1 MINQANL
8 YESLIANTGAIPRM
22 AEPRPPKLSSAIVP
36 WRRDADGNVEV
47 YWVRRSPKLKFMG
60 GWRAFPGGGLQKA
73 DAEIEASARLH
84 GRPRA
89 LTDLPPDAGMPA
101 SDAPAAVTPNDH
113 PGIVACALRELF
125 EETGILPS
133 VESGVEGEI
142 DAEQLHTQR
151 RRVLDAES
159 QKRGAGAVAFADMLR
174 DLDVHLDAERLTFAG
189 RWLTPPIAPLRFDN
203 RFFLLH
209 WPASQAVQPSI
220 LPGELVEGSWV
231 RPAAALDA
239 WWQGDVITSPPI
251 LHLLRVLG
259 EDGPESAAGLRR
271 LRVPDEA
278 NLGPYRCIEFRPG
291 VILLPLE
298 TPTLPPATHTNA
310 FLLGTRETVLVDP
323 GSPLPAQIEGL
334 QAAVTDAR
342 AKRGLDIRA
351 IWLTHHHPDHVGG
364 VEALRRFLDVPVL
377 AHPLTA
383 ERLAPRIRIDEHLT
397 EEQHVTLHGTPEH
410 AAPDMTIRV
419 LHTPGHA
426 RGHLSFYDERWGSLL
441 GGDIT
446 AGLGTIVVD
455 PPEGDMDDYLASLAR
470 LRDLGARTLFPAHGP
485 ASTDP
490 AAKFQEY
497 IDHRLWREQR
507 ILDAWQAGQRQPA
520 DMVGSVYDDVP
531 AVAHPVAARQL
542 EAHLARL
549 RKHGRL

>member
-8 YESLIANTGAIPRM
+8 YESLIANAGSIPKMTEPRM
-22 AEPRPPKLSSAIVP
+22 AEPRAPKLSAAIVP

-73 DAEIEASARLH
+73 DAEVEASARLQ
-84 GRPRA
+84 GRPQA

-101 SDAPAAVTPNDH
+101 SDAPAAVTANDH

-125 EETGILPS
+125 EETGILPLMH
-133 VESGVEGEI
+133 GADGTT
-142 DAEQLHTQR
+142 AETEPLHR
-151 RRVLDAES
+151 ARERVLDVES
-159 QKRGAGAVAFADMLR
+159 QQRGAGAVAFADMLR
-174 DLDVHLDAERLTFAG
+174 DLDMRLDAERLVFAG

-209 WPASQAVQPSI
+209 WPASEALQPSI
-220 LPGELVEGSWV
+220 LPGELVEGAWV
-231 RPAAALDA
+231 RPQVALDA
-239 WWQGDVITSPPI
+239 WHQGDVITSPPI

-259 EDGPESAAGLRR
+259 QDGPENDAGLHR

-278 NLGPYRCIEFRPG
+278 NLGPYRCIQFRPG

-310 FLLGTRETVLVDP
+310 FLLGTREAVLVDP
-323 GSPLPAQIEGL
+323 GSLLQTQIDGM
-334 QAAVTDAR
+334 QVAVSDAR
-342 AKRGLDIRA
+342 TTRGLDIRA

-383 ERLAPRIRIDEHLT
+383 ERLAPRIRVDEHLVD
-397 EEQHVTLHGTPEH
+397 EQRITLQGE
-410 AAPDMTIRV
+410 PDMTIRV

-507 ILDAWQAGQRQPA
+507 VLDAWHAGQRQPA

-531 AVAHPVAARQL
+531 TVAHPVAARQL